1 MQSRLLVPAFLALST
16 LAAPALAQ
24 DAPAASAA
32 PAAGQMT
39 PEQINAFNQ
48 AVTDFTAGQTAL
60 PNLFICNTIGW
71 DWLVICYSIL
81 LFCA

>member
-60 PNLFICNTIGW
+60 QALSLIHI
-71 DWLVICYSIL
+71 
-81 LFCA
+81 